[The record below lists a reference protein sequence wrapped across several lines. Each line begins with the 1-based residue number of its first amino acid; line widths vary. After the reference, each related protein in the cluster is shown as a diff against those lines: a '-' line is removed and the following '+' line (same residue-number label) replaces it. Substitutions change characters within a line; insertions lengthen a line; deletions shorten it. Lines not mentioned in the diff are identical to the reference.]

1 MNSELTVIVCTY
13 NRGHLLSET
22 IPTIFQQ
29 NVLND
34 RYQVL
39 IVNNNSTDNTSE
51 ILNGFIKQYDNLSVI
66 NESKQGLGYA
76 KNAGMNTATTEWIV
90 YLDDD
95 AKVPK
100 DFIKKAI
107 SNINNS
113 NFQCFG
119 GVYLPWYKYG
129 KPNWF
134 LDKYAS
140 NSDKLS
146 EFDIL
151 KEDFIAGGIMAI
163 KKSILNKFNGFPVNL
178 GMSGNHVA
186 YGEETF
192 LQISMR
198 NVGIDIGYD
207 PNWVIY
213 HLVNRY
219 KLSPWWFIKSGFAS
233 GRDSWATYE
242 KQVSMKKI
250 LIYCF
255 RSIKLFFVNLFQ
267 FTPKLITTNYKWQNW
282 LIDILR
288 PSVLKFGQ
296 IQGGIKLLFK

>member
-1 MNSELTVIVCTY
+1 MKSKLTVIICTY
-13 NRGHLLSET
+13 NRGYLLPET

-29 NVLND
+29 NVSKE

-39 IVNNNSTDNTSE
+39 IVNNNSTDNTKE
-51 ILNGFIKQYDNLSVI
+51 ILDGFVNQYDNILI
-66 NESKQGLGYA
+66 IDETTQGLGYA
-76 KNAGMNTATTEWIV
+76 KNTGMNVATTEWIV

-95 AKVPK
+95 AKVPT
-100 DFIKKAI
+100 DFVKKAI
-107 SNINNS
+107 NNINTTD
-113 NFQCFG
+113 FQCFG

-140 NSDKLS
+140 NSGKLS

-163 KKSILNKFNGFPVNL
+163 KKSVLNKFDGFPTNL
-178 GMSGNHVA
+178 GMSGNYVA

-192 LQISMR
+192 LQIRMR
-198 NVGIDIGYD
+198 NSGIEIGYD

-219 KLSPWWFIKSGFAS
+219 KLSTGWFIKSGFAS
-233 GRDSWATYE
+233 GRGAWLTYE
-242 KQVSMKKI
+242 EHVSLKKI
-250 LIYCF
+250 IIYLF
-255 RSIKLFFVNLFQ
+255 RSIKLFFVNIYKY
-267 FTPKLITTNYKWQNW
+267 TPKLMSKDYKWQNW
-282 LIDILR
+282 VIDILG
-288 PSVLKFGQ
+288 PTIIKFGQ
-296 IQGGIKLLFK
+296 IYGGIKLLFK